1 MSHVFPKVSP
11 VPGCPSIALITH
23 RVYAQG
29 AAGDRGR
36 WAMMEGDYQD
46 PAIIRVHCCYTLCL
60 WLFCV
65 PPSFTFSPAKFNH
78 LDNNF
83 SCKGGLIFDVVSDV
97 RFVSATKQCLNKSG
111 AALINSR

>member
-29 AAGDRGR
+29 AAGDRGDD
-36 WAMMEGDYQD
+36 GGGLPGPGNY
-46 PAIIRVHCCYTLCL
+46 IRVHCCYTLCL

-65 PPSFTFSPAKFNH
+65 PPSFIFAPAKFNH

-111 AALINSR
+111 AALIISR